1 MRHGAHASFMAV
13 HGLHRQ
19 AHELATELCEL
30 KQSGQGARALARL
43 GELHGLAHLLLA
55 QLKVIEHEQQS

>member
-1 MRHGAHASFMAV
+1 MAV